1 MECFKYFN
9 ENICYFSHLKVF
21 QGMMEIDKFKCTQ
34 KEPECF
40 KEFLSFKN
48 FKEHLKNHTQNN
60 ENVSKKAYNLETSS
74 TISKQCIVF
83 DDENDKQ
90 NWSNDHNFSE
100 ENIIF
105 ENPSEDNVN
114 IDESSFLMFQSQIT
128 SVCQSIS
135 LELHSTKSFCR
146 KDVLLIQQKI

>member
-1 MECFKYFN
+1 
-9 ENICYFSHLKVF
+9 
-21 QGMMEIDKFKCTQ
+21 
-34 KEPECF
+34 
-40 KEFLSFKN
+40 
-48 FKEHLKNHTQNN
+48 
-60 ENVSKKAYNLETSS
+60 LETSS
-74 TISKQCIVF
+74 TVSKQCIVF